1 MKKNLQAYHEGNRYF
16 DIFKDFTLQDTA
28 LETKRIHI
36 ENVKKTALAIAD
48 FSHSKVDRELL
59 AVLAEHHD
67 DGRVVQ
73 YEILGKFWDTKISH
87 FALGVD
93 RVDRYITDN
102 NLKVDDEIALLR
114 KTMMYHGRMHLLG
127 EVTTEEAE
135 YIELITAADTF
146 ENATSC
152 VSYLT
157 REIFTDAKGYLQ
169 ENPKQDQRQIT
180 NSKIWEWYTSGTEF
194 DKFKYCKTYADY
206 VLFAATLATSCIKK
220 YGKIAKVALMQPGYG
235 YPSILEGFK
244 QTFGYALRTE
254 DSERAYQIISNMVRA
269 L

>member
-1 MKKNLQAYHEGNRYF
+1 M
-16 DIFKDFTLQDTA
+16 
-28 LETKRIHI
+28 
-36 ENVKKTALAIAD
+36 
-48 FSHSKVDRELL
+48 L

-87 FALGVD
+87 FALGAD
-93 RVDRYITDN
+93 RVNCYITDN
-102 NLKVDDEIALLR
+102 NLEVDDEIILLR
-114 KTMMYHGRMHLLG
+114 KVMMYHGRLHLLG

-169 ENPKQDQRQIT
+169 ENPKQDQRKVI
-180 NSKIWEWYTSGTEF
+180 NSKIWEWYANGEKF
-194 DKFKYCKTYADY
+194 DKFKHCHTYADH
-206 VLFAATLATSCIKK
+206 VLFAATLATNCIKK
-220 YGKIAKVALMQPGYG
+220 YGEIAKVALMQAGYG
-235 YPSILEGFK
+235 YLSILEGFK
-244 QTFGYALRTE
+244 QTFEYALTAE
-254 DSERAYQIISNMVRA
+254 DSTRAYQIISNMVGT